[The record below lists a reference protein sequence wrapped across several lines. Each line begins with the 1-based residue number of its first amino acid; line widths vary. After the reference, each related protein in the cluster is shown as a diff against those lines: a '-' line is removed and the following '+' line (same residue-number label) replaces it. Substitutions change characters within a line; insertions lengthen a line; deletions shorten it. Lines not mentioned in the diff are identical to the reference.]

1 MLKIRPEQFAVFQ
14 KAALEEFEGLMVI
27 HLSKFF
33 PARVTELGEPNVRD
47 LIRYG
52 IQRAASYRISQEP
65 EVCKYIGI
73 MVVFGRDFDRDPQLP
88 WASAI
93 LGNPNFPSSSVR
105 VTELHE
111 AAVAAL
117 RPKETDDGG
126 SRSS

>member
-1 MLKIRPEQFAVFQ
+1 MLTIRKQQFAVFQ
-14 KAALEEFEGLMVI
+14 KAASEEFEARMMAHI
-27 HLSKFF
+27 QKFF
-33 PARVTELGEPNVRD
+33 PHRMAELGEASVRD

-52 IQRAASYRISQEP
+52 IERAASYRISQEP

-93 LGNPNFPSSSVR
+93 LREPNFPSSSVR
-105 VTELHE
+105 VTELHK

-117 RPKETDDGG
+117 RPKGTDDGG